1 VRGLNRRSCEVGLEV
16 VFCCAHSRPSTFYFP
31 SRVFLQ
37 EASGTLNAGAGG
49 TGGGGEITEV
59 LLNLSG
65 EEQGSDAWHAL
76 RATRLTASAFSNA
89 CGGAVQVESS

>member
-1 VRGLNRRSCEVGLEV
+1 M
-16 VFCCAHSRPSTFYFP
+16 
-31 SRVFLQ
+31 
-37 EASGTLNAGAGG
+37 
-49 TGGGGEITEV
+49 GGGGEITEV